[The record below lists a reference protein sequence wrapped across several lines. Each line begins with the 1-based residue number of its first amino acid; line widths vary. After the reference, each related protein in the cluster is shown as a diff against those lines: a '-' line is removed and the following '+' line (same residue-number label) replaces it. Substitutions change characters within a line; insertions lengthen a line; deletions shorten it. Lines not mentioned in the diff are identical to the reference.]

1 MGIKKLD
8 EWLADVKKFIIAKAI
23 ELEEKWPA
31 VQEGIERNLKNLRKA
46 WREAAQGAKT
56 AIEDK
61 MKRLHQKF
69 KEVRA
74 ALEKALREG
83 IKEVRRTAI
92 AEYKRLRPLVKK
104 AAQKIRDHLM
114 AMKEKAISKIPTQEE
129 LQLATEL
136 ISEQVAQKVEKKKS

>member
-1 MGIKKLD
+1 MG
-8 EWLADVKKFIIAKAI
+8 
-23 ELEEKWPA
+23 EKWPA
-31 VQEGIERNLKNLRKA
+31 VQEGIERNLQNLRKA

-61 MKRLHQKF
+61 MTRLHKKF

-83 IKEVRRTAI
+83 IREVRRSAI

-104 AAQKIRDHLM
+104 AGNETKAELKEAAQKIRDHLM

-129 LQLATEL
+129 LHLATEL
-136 ISEQVAQKVEKKKS
+136 ISEQV